1 MNNFLKYLLLLIY
14 IISIGEI
21 SLRVISYLTNI
32 SDIEKLKYARKFIK
46 NNNNLNLSNVHK
58 PYAQSKLMG
67 VNIELNSLGHR
78 NKELRTDKSENEY
91 RIYVAGGSPILGWGV
106 KKENTFSSIL
116 ERRLNA
122 NKEIRKNN
130 RNIFVINAGIMN
142 TNTKDHY
149 SLFEN
154 QFNST
159 KPDALILGYFINDAE
174 IINKKKNNLILKHS
188 YFLAFIYQRIASYFF
203 QGNISDYYVKLYNE
217 NSLGWVSVIHSIE
230 NLQIFCK
237 KNNVDFNILFLP
249 NHHDFSENNKL
260 SSLYSKINN
269 KFLSMNISVINTFDS
284 LSKEFKTNPKLS
296 WIAKDDSHPN
306 FKAHE
311 IIADD
316 LYNFLITK
324 QSNSIIK

>member
-1 MNNFLKYLLLLIY
+1 MMLKLLI
-14 IISIGEI
+14 
-21 SLRVISYLTNI
+21 
-32 SDIEKLKYARKFIK
+32 
-46 NNNNLNLSNVHK
+46 
-58 PYAQSKLMG
+58 
-67 VNIELNSLGHR
+67 
-78 NKELRTDKSENEY
+78 
-91 RIYVAGGSPILGWGV
+91 
-106 KKENTFSSIL
+106 
-116 ERRLNA
+116 
-122 NKEIRKNN
+122 
-130 RNIFVINAGIMN
+130 
-142 TNTKDHY
+142 
-149 SLFEN
+149 
-154 QFNST
+154 
-159 KPDALILGYFINDAE
+159 
-174 IINKKKNNLILKHS
+174 KKKNNLILKHS